1 MVEDNFLIGTIK
13 AERERKNKHKKL
25 WKVLDYFW
33 CGLLLN
39 ATFDT
44 ITNHTFAGLSALAAL
59 TGLIIARIVIGGVR
73 MTADLLWGV
82 LWCTLRFT
90 PALAA
95 CRSGQAGPACSA
107 S

>member
-1 MVEDNFLIGTIK
+1 MEDNFLIGTIK
-13 AERERKNKHKKL
+13 AERERKNKRSKL
-25 WKVLDYFW
+25 WKWFDYLWCSCLVTSAFDVIDHHAFW
-33 CGLLLN
+33 GM
-39 ATFDT
+39 
-44 ITNHTFAGLSALAAL
+44 SALAVL

-82 LWCTLRFT
+82 LWCTPRFT

-95 CRSGQAGPACSA
+95 CRSGLAGPACSA